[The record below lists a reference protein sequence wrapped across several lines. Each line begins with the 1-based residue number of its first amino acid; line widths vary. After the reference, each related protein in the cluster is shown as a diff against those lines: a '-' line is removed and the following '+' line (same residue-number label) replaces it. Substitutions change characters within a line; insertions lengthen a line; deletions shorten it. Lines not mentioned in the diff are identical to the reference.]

1 MPGPKENKAS
11 MKGMAK
17 HHVSPASE
25 TVAGIEEHSHAGEQG
40 MHDGVVFRMPKDH
53 EIADHSCVR
62 SPEHHPGKK

>member
-11 MKGMAK
+11 MKGEAK

-40 MHDGVVFRMPKDH
+40 MHGGVVFRIP
-53 EIADHSCVR
+53 EYIDHSCVR
-62 SPEHHPGKK
+62 TPEKK